1 MVVTRLGSPIAEPA
15 VVVPDEQA
23 WALWGE
29 DLRARGLAPAESPT
43 TAVALIVPAT
53 VPEPLAAAVRDAWA
67 LMPPRRRL
75 LALEGPRLPGVPAEL
90 LFGRHGDHHGASA
103 ARHEGHLASGDASR
117 GHQMEGHGEPEDH
130 AHMMEVVGE
139 PSRDGLVMEAVEL
152 RLGPLSPAL
161 RGGLVAEVSLDGD
174 VVAGCVVTATLEI
187 HQPDSAPPLPPDPL
201 APVAWQVAMLW
212 ASERTSGLAVPAST
226 AWLRLLAVEVER
238 ALSHLAWLRGF
249 GSLLGWAELVDRA
262 REAVTPLVGARGR
275 LGVEVTTPDLD
286 TLRVDGVLEP
296 LEAARRAA
304 ERVHRLL
311 DGSRRLASRTRG
323 RAAVP
328 SADLRAAGVTG
339 PVTRAAGE
347 LADARVEDP
356 RYRALGFKPELREE
370 GDALARTLVRAA
382 EAHASLELAVGA
394 LRHVDCGG
402 AGTGGCAEAPG
413 PTVIEGPRGVLS
425 ADGRLGGRPRLFAPG
440 AEGQR
445 RLAGEAVLGAEWAS
459 ALVGL
464 ASFDLSPWRM
474 PS

>member
-1 MVVTRLGSPIAEPA
+1 MTRLGSPIAEPA
-15 VVVPDEQA
+15 VFVPDEQA
-23 WALWGE
+23 WTLWGE
-29 DLRARGLAPAESPT
+29 DLRARGLVPAESPT
-43 TAVALIVPAT
+43 SAVALIVPAT

-67 LMPPRRRL
+67 LMPPPRRC
-75 LALEGPRLPGVPAEL
+75 LALEGTHLPGVPAERL
-90 LFGRHGDHHGASA
+90 LERHGDHGACA
-103 ARHEGHLASGDASR
+103 ARHEGHGASGDASHM
-117 GHQMEGHGEPEDH
+117 GHQMEGHGEPEGH
-130 AHMMEVVGE
+130 GHTMEVVGE

-161 RGGLVAEVSLDGD
+161 RGGLVADVSLDGD
-174 VVAGCVVTATLEI
+174 VVAGCVVSATLEI

-201 APVAWQVAMLW
+201 AAAAWQVAMLA
-212 ASERTSGLAVPAST
+212 ASERASGLAVPAPT

-262 REAVTPLVGARGR
+262 HEAVTPLVGARSG
-275 LGVEVTTPDLD
+275 LPVEVTTPDLE
-286 TLRVDGVLEP
+286 TTRVDGVLEP

-304 ERVHRLL
+304 GRVHRLL

-347 LADARVEDP
+347 PADARVADP
-356 RYRALGFKPELREE
+356 RYRALGFKPALREE

-382 EAHASLELAVGA
+382 EAHASLELALGA
-394 LRHVDCGG
+394 LRHVKGDGEE
-402 AGTGGCAEAPG
+402 TGGCAEAPG

-425 ADGRLGGRPRLFAPG
+425 AERRLGGRPELSAPG
-440 AEGQR
+440 AEAQL
-445 RLAGEAVLGAEWAS
+445 RLAGEAALGAEWAS